1 MEPSSTMML
10 SALQEHDA
18 KRPGLS
24 QPASFNS
31 ELEPHDKHTTFS
43 VYRSP
48 FDSYPCLRDHPHRM
62 LSDPFSISH
71 DLSAVS
77 SQPIQSSMLSDSRF
91 SYTKP
96 SISPYSSTDL
106 HLPDLRPLKLASTVR
121 LFDPLKRICQYEI
134 PGGGTCRDEHC
145 EDIHLNR
152 LESMNPLGMV
162 EPSGT

>member
-1 MEPSSTMML
+1 MMPSV
-10 SALQEHDA
+10 LQEQDA
-18 KRPGLS
+18 KRPGPS
-24 QPASFNS
+24 QPASSNS
-31 ELEPHDKHTTFS
+31 ELQPHDKHTTFS

-48 FDSYPCLRDHPHRM
+48 FDSYPRLRDHPHRM
-62 LSDPFSISH
+62 LPNPFSISH

-91 SYTKP
+91 AYTKP
-96 SISPYSSTDL
+96 STSSYSSTDF
-106 HLPDLRPLKLASTVR
+106 HLPDMRPLKLASTVR

-152 LESMNPLGMV
+152 LESVNQLGIV